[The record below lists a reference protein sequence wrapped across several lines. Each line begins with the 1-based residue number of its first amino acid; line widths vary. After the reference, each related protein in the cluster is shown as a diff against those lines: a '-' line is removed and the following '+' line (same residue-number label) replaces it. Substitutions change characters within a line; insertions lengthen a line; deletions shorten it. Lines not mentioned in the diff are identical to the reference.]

1 MENTRAEAY
10 APATM
15 ANLGVGF
22 DVLGLAFQDPG
33 DTVIAERT
41 DMPGVSIAAIEGDDG
56 KLPLELE
63 RNTAGVA
70 ARSVLQSAGVADQV
84 GVRLTIRKGLPR
96 ASGLGSSAASAVAGA
111 VATNALIGEPLTRA
125 QLLPACL
132 DGEAVASGY
141 HPDNVAPCLFG
152 GITLAFGIRA
162 EEIVSLPIP
171 NNLHLTMVTPNVEV
185 ATKEARAVLPTHVPL
200 KSMVAQTAQI
210 ARLIDALYRSD
221 IPAMAA
227 AMEADSVIEPARF
240 NLMPRLGEARAA
252 AKAAGAYGLV
262 ISGAGPTLCAVC
274 DDPAVAARVASAL
287 NEMYETSGVGCVVRC
302 TPISADGARVLAVC

>member
-1 MENTRAEAY
+1 MEFTRAEAY

-33 DTVIAERT
+33 DTVIAERADT
-41 DMPGVSIAAIEGDDG
+41 PGVIIAAIEGDDG

-70 ARSVLQSAGVADQV
+70 ARSTLRLAGVGERV
-84 GVRLTIRKGLPR
+84 GVRLTIHKGLPR
-96 ASGLGSSAASAVAGA
+96 ASGLGSSAASAVAAALA
-111 VATNALIGEPLTRA
+111 VNALLGEPLTRA
-125 QLLPACL
+125 ELLPACL

-141 HPDNVAPCLFG
+141 HVDNIAPCLFG
-152 GITLAFGIRA
+152 GITLAYGIRA
-162 EEIVSLPIP
+162 HEIVSLPIP
-171 NNLHLTMVTPNVEV
+171 DGLQLALVTPNVEV
-185 ATKEARAVLPTHVPL
+185 ATREARAVLPTDVPL
-200 KSMVAQTAQI
+200 KAMVAQTAQI
-210 ARLIDALYRSD
+210 ARLIDAIYRGD

-227 AMEADSVIEPARF
+227 AMEADGIIEPARF
-240 NLMPRLGEARAA
+240 HLMPKLAAARVV

-274 DDPAVAARVASAL
+274 ADAEVAARVALAL
-287 NEMYETSGVGCVVRC
+287 GALYDDAGIGGVARC
-302 TPISADGARVLAVC
+302 TPISVNGARVLAVC